1 MSNKKNYNHAE
12 VSVLNALQ
20 NASDRLTSDQLV
32 AITGIN
38 KRSLHEI
45 ISRLQSNGQLI
56 IGGKSQS
63 NLGYKIATTSADLD
77 AYFRQE
83 QRQIESLQAR
93 INNMRKYSGNVGDYK
108 QRLAVE
114 LQQY

>member
-1 MSNKKNYNHAE
+1 M
-12 VSVLNALQ
+12 LNALQ

-45 ISRLQSNGQLI
+45 ISRLQSNGELI
-56 IGGKSQS
+56 VGGKTRDD
-63 NLGYKIATTSADLD
+63 LGYKIACDSADLD

-83 QRQIESLQAR
+83 QKQIDTLQSK
-93 INNMRKYSGNVGDYK
+93 INSMRNYSSNVGDYK